1 MLYLILAFI
10 GALLFLIG
18 ACFFSF
24 LNVVVWRTPRK
35 ESLVHGR
42 SHCPVCGRV
51 LTAWELVPCF
61 SFLALRGKCYGC
73 GAKIPV
79 RDFWVE
85 VLGGVLFLAC
95 NVHFGLMT
103 GRALLSFALLFIL
116 TVVALMD
123 WDTMEIY
130 DRFHVMIL
138 GCAALSLWLFPEIT
152 LMERL
157 IGCLCVSAPM
167 FALAMIVPGGFGGGD
182 IKLMFALGAYL
193 GWKNT
198 LLAAFFGVV
207 SGGLY
212 AVMLLRKKKAGRKDQ
227 FAFGPFLCTGA
238 AAAIF
243 FGQPILQWYLS
254 LWQI

>member
-1 MLYLILAFI
+1 MLYMILFLL
-10 GALLFLIG
+10 GLLLFLLG

-42 SHCPVCGRV
+42 SHCPVCGRI
-51 LTAWELVPCF
+51 LTPWELVPCF

-73 GAKIPV
+73 GAKIPT

-85 VLGGVLFLAC
+85 VLGGVLFAGC
-95 NVHFGLMT
+95 SIRFGLLSLQAMV
-103 GRALLSFALLFIL
+103 SFALLFIL

-138 GCAALSLWLFPEIT
+138 GCAAASVWLFPEVT
-152 LMERL
+152 LTERL

-167 FALAMIVPGGFGGGD
+167 FLLTMLVPGGFGGGD
-182 IKLMFALGAYL
+182 IKLMFALGAYF
-193 GWKNT
+193 GWKLT
-198 LLAAFFGVV
+198 LMTAFFGAVTAGVYGVV
-207 SGGLY
+207 
-212 AVMLLRKKKAGRKDQ
+212 LLKKGKAKRKDQ
-227 FAFGPFLCTGA
+227 FPFGPFLCTGA
-238 AAAIF
+238 GVALF
-243 FGQPILQWYLS
+243 FGNTILEWYIS
-254 LWQI
+254 LW